1 MQLSWAGKGVL
12 ALATGEPHIR
22 LWDLDRGD
30 NYAVRLDGH
39 YFSDKDAVMSLAY
52 CSGKGQSHGGW
63 RRELALQMVPARGRT
78 GGGWGS

>member
-1 MQLSWAGKGVL
+1 MKLSGRSQDMQLSWAGKGVL
-12 ALATGEPHIR
+12 AVATGEPHIR

-52 CSGKGQSHGGW
+52 CPGKGN
-63 RRELALQMVPARGRT
+63 LLPTTPV
-78 GGGWGS
+78 